1 MKYALIASLL
11 FGLVGCRKSHLG
23 SEHARA
29 YRNAIEAQRESE
41 PERAPKFHAA
51 DAKATMAARRG
62 KKDAGGG
69 KSTSTSGST
78 GSLTMP
84 VSTDGAW
91 PGATG
96 PITLEA
102 K

>member
-1 MKYALIASLL
+1 MKYVLIASLL
-11 FGLVGCRKSHLG
+11 FGLAGCRKSHLG

-29 YRNAIEAQRESE
+29 YHGAFEAQRESE
-41 PERAPKFHAA
+41 PERAPTFHAA

-62 KKDAGGG
+62 KKDGG
-69 KSTSTSGST
+69 TSTTTTSST
-78 GSLTMP
+78 GSLTVP